1 MNGPNKLHMH
11 DPSDKEIHREE
22 GVDPYPV
29 PKDAKMADRPE
40 DDEATSATDNSFERG
55 LGQEDGEYIDAV
67 DKMKKTLKEE
77 GGVDAWRKGQTQN
90 QGAPRR

>member
-1 MNGPNKLHMH
+1 MSRPDKLHMH
-11 DPSDKEIHREE
+11 DPDDKEIHRKE

-40 DDEATSATDNSFERG
+40 DDEATSTPNNSFERRMEH
-55 LGQEDGEYIDAV
+55 EDGEYIGAV
-67 DKMKKTLKEE
+67 DKMKKTLKDE
-77 GGVDAWRKGQTQN
+77 GDVDAWRKGQTQN